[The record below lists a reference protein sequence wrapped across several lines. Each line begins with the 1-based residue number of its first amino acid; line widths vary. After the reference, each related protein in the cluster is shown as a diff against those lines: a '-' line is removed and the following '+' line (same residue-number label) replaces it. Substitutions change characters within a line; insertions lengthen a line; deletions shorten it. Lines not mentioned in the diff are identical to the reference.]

1 MKEAVDNGAT
11 AIGLPGKG
19 HAAWS
24 CTASSPTPARCCVAA
39 STAAVNDA
47 RGVLDLLAGAYL
59 LETVGEGRYRF
70 HDLLRAYALGQAGT
84 EEATWSASRL

>member
-1 MKEAVDNGAT
+1 
-11 AIGLPGKG
+11 
-19 HAAWS
+19 
-24 CTASSPTPARCCVAA
+24 
-39 STAAVNDA
+39 VNDA